1 MKLCALIS
9 LTMEHNPKTQLLKL
23 LVIFPVVSALAAWI
37 CTRFQI

>member
-23 LVIFPVVSALAAWI
+23 LVIFPIGVYSL
-37 CTRFQI
+37 RLQL